1 MQMMTPKT
9 QPLMLDRRRS
19 KMLQQNF
26 SSREERKLTDQE
38 KILQECKMTLELL
51 DAALKPG
58 RKLREM
64 DKNVIDSFIEDLA
77 MIDEKIKTF
86 DMHKNPQLADQA
98 DSISSNILNAIIEFN
113 LSADLLDM
121 EVRQK
126 PKVIKLTRQ
135 GCSNS
140 PPNRQKTILMP

>member
-1 MQMMTPKT
+1 M
-9 QPLMLDRRRS
+9 S
-19 KMLQQNF
+19 QQNF

-98 DSISSNILNAIIEFN
+98 DSISSNILNAIMEFN
-113 LSADLLDM
+113 VAADLLDM
-121 EVRQK
+121 EVRLEPKDIEFIRQSFYNRLSNCQK
-126 PKVIKLTRQ
+126 YIHMALEHFP
-135 GCSNS
+135 
-140 PPNRQKTILMP
+140 